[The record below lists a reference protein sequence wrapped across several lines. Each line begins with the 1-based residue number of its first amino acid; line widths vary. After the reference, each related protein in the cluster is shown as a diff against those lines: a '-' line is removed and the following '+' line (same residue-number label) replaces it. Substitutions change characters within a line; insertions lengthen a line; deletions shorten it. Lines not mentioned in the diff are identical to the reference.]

1 MFDVIIGAST
11 ALALAVGL
19 LAAIWDIKTRTLP
32 DVLNLIIV
40 GIALLGQLPVWIY
53 GSGLRNFA
61 GLLVALLAGLLLFLI
76 QLVRPDDFGG
86 GDVKYGFA
94 LVLVVAL
101 REPIVG
107 VCALLLPFVI
117 SGVFTA
123 IGLLTKRLRRESH
136 IPFGPFQWLGA
147 VISLAGASWFRV
159 LA

>member
-1 MFDVIIGAST
+1 MFDTIIAAST
-11 ALALAVGL
+11 VLALLVALA
-19 LAAIWDIKTRTLP
+19 AAIWDIKTRTLP
-32 DVLNLIIV
+32 DLLNVAIV
-40 GIALLGQLPVWIY
+40 AIALLGQLPVWIY

-61 GLLVALLAGLLLFLI
+61 GLLVALVAGLLLFLI
-76 QLVRPDDFGG
+76 QLIRPDDFGG

-101 REPIVG
+101 REPLVG
-107 VCALLLPFVI
+107 VWALLLPFVL

-123 IGLLTKRLRRESH
+123 AGLMTKRLSRDSH

-147 VISLAGASWFRV
+147 VIALVGASWFRV